1 MKTIRGW
8 ACVGSH
14 GHLYAT
20 GWSPHEACI
29 GRFQVYLSRADALRN
44 DSNVVE
50 VEIRQ
55 VSPRK
60 ANKEERGPNG
70 KED

>member
-1 MKTIRGW
+1 MDT
-8 ACVGSH
+8 SD
-14 GHLYAT
+14 
-20 GWSPHEACI
+20 E
-29 GRFQVYLSRADALRN
+29 
-44 DSNVVE
+44 VE